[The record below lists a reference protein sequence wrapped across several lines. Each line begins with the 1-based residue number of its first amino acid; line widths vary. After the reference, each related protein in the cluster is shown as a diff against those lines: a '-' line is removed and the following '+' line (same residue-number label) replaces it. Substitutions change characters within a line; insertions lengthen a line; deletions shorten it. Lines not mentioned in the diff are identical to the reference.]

1 MLSLVY
7 FNATEDSCVP
17 STPGCPRIV
26 KVIGREVSLM
36 WAQPDNDGGSEITG
50 YLIAYAYG
58 FCDMPHHVTVGVTT
72 TAKVEEMFTRG
83 RSYVFAVAAKN
94 AFGCGDFSPL
104 SAAVKIPNYNGN
116 FVLHSYVMDT
126 VFDMYGDLTFH
137 RTMLCIVWTMLLQ
150 VVCLSV
156 HLSVHHTPVLCR
168 RG

>member
-1 MLSLVY
+1 
-7 FNATEDSCVP
+7 
-17 STPGCPRIV
+17 
-26 KVIGREVSLM
+26 M

-150 VVCLSV
+150 VVCLSISLYITRQYCV
-156 HLSVHHTPVLCR
+156 DVAKYITFF
-168 RG
+168 